1 MCGWEHF
8 NVFVQSLSFFIKCH
22 CGHEILNF
30 AMTLNH
36 IEIPLSLLLLFCLFW
51 CKASWFAMLK

>member
-1 MCGWEHF
+1 MFLFNHF
-8 NVFVQSLSFFIKCH
+8 PFSLSVI

>member
-1 MCGWEHF
+1 MFLFNHF
-8 NVFVQSLSFFIKCH
+8 PFSLSVIV
-22 CGHEILNF
+22 LNF